1 MKKSLLF
8 LGVLVL
14 GTSLFAKNVV
24 LTSIQPTYSIAK
36 ELTKNTS
43 IDVKSVFASD
53 VSMDM
58 AREAIAGEDF
68 QLPKEK
74 VDAVIDISRVWTDDN
89 LFERVRQEN
98 IRVVEIDAS
107 YPFDSKKS
115 TLFFSYDKDGKVIPY
130 VWLGSKN
137 IVRMAAIITKDL
149 IALYPKEKGALEKNF
164 VNFSAK
170 ALEIEKAGNEA
181 FLSGESSEVIS
192 LSPNIKYFLN
202 DFNIYSE
209 DRNPE
214 EITEET
220 AAKIMKETGIRVF
233 ISDRYLKKKV
243 LKAIEEAG
251 GRFVVLNTLNIPMDQ
266 EGKMDEAA
274 LWKMYQANIDALQKA
289 FQK

>member
-233 ISDRYLKKKV
+233 VSDRYLKKKV